1 MLALA
6 ITLALT
12 ATLSPHPAP
21 VDVFSVRA
29 PAALESAAMLQA
41 ASAITLP
48 SEIPLFPL
56 PEVVLF
62 PAVQRPL
69 LIYEPRYRE
78 MIADALKGDHVIGTV
93 LLRPGFEADY
103 EGRPPI
109 YGVGCAGVIEDYE
122 QLPDGRYAILLRGL
136 TTFRVVSEDRRK
148 PYRLAHV
155 EAIPEL
161 LKDDERGPLS
171 TVPSTSPNCSTAC
184 FRSGSNRRMPGSKT
198 PNSSTSRRRRS
209 PCPNRPDRISS
220 SITTCSHAPA
230 RWWNGFRSDGLAPS
244 QRPPSTS
251 PSSRTTSTMISPASA
266 SSTPRS

>member
-21 VDVFSVRA
+21 AAVFSVRA

-62 PAVQRPL
+62 PGVQRPL

-136 TTFRVVSEDRRK
+136 TTFRVVSEDQRK

-171 TVPSTSPNCSTAC
+171 TVREHLAELLDSVLPFGVEPPDAGLEDAEFVNITAQALT
-184 FRSGSNRRMPGSKT
+184 MPESARQDLLEHNDVLARARALVERLSK
-198 PNSSTSRRRRS
+198 
-209 PCPNRPDRISS
+209 
-220 SITTCSHAPA
+220 
-230 RWWNGFRSDGLAPS
+230 
-244 QRPPSTS
+244 
-251 PSSRTTSTMISPASA
+251 
-266 SSTPRS
+266 